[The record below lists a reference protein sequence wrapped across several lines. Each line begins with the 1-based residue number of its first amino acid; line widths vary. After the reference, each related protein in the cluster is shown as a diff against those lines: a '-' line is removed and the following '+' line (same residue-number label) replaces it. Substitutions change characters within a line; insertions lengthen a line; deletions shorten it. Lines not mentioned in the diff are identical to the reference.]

1 MKRIAIVTS
10 ASPAAGRRMAQRLA
24 DRGYSVAV
32 SHVGTAGQ
40 AAPAGEIE
48 AADVARDTGP
58 VDLVFHDSGIM
69 PLSAIRGGDIDR
81 FFRVIGTDLGEKSH
95 PPRPATRRR
104 EVVKAIMRP
113 SSRPPRTI
121 PTRGSSAAS
130 RARAERLAQLL
141 ADALRGRKV
150 TVTVV
155 EPRAGPL
162 RSRA

>member
-32 SHVGTAGQ
+32 SYVGKAGQ
-40 AAPAGEIE
+40 VEPAGEIA
-48 AADVARDTGP
+48 AADVARNTGA

-81 FFRVIGTDLGEKSH
+81 FYRVIGTDLSEKSR
-95 PPRPATRRR
+95 PPRPATRRH
-104 EVVKAIMRP
+104 ELVEAIMRP

-121 PTRGSSAAS
+121 PTRGSSAAK
-130 RARAERLAQLL
+130 ARAERLAQML
-141 ADALRGRKV
+141 ADALRERKV

-155 EPRAGPL
+155 QARAGPI